1 MKVFRIA
8 GIILGLFSFSTA
20 ALAAEPVEYF
30 AVFADGAKI
39 GQATFTRQVADGKV
53 TTTHTMEIT
62 LGRGMLP
69 MTVRQSEIHI
79 ETADG
84 RALGFK
90 NVQEIAAMAQ
100 TVSGTID
107 PAGKCHLKT
116 TSAGQTQESTIDWP
130 KGALLNEGV
139 RLAQLRK
146 GLKPGTTYSL
156 TVFATSSLSAV
167 AAEARVVGAKDVD
180 LLGRVVRL
188 TEVSW
193 VCKMP
198 SDTLNST
205 NFTNDECYDQKT
217 LTVAAGINLE
227 IVACSREVALSPN
240 EPMDFFDKMILPSP
254 AKLDGLASAGSA
266 TYRLASTSGKK
277 LNIPALDG
285 QTVGFNA
292 DGTVTVTV
300 IRQKGPT
307 AATFPYTGSDPNLVA
322 ATKPNRY
329 LESDRPEIVALA
341 RKAVGDARDT
351 AQAARRIEAFVRS
364 YITTKDL
371 SVGYAT
377 AAEVAASRQG
387 DCSEHAV
394 LAAAMCRAVGIPA
407 QVVAGVTYVDEFLGH
422 ENVFGPHA
430 WVRVW
435 AGGKWFP
442 LDATLPGGWDPGHI
456 ALAVGDGSPGDF
468 FGIVS
473 LLGNF
478 KIDRVEVRR

>member
-1 MKVFRIA
+1 LLSLSSVA
-8 GIILGLFSFSTA
+8 VAT
-20 ALAAEPVEYF
+20 EPVEYF

-39 GQATFTRQVADGKV
+39 GHATFTRHLADGKV
-53 TTTHTMEIT
+53 TTAHTMEIT
-62 LGRGMLP
+62 LGRGILP
-69 MTVRQSEIHI
+69 MTVRQSEICI
-79 ETADG
+79 ETTDG

-100 TVSGTID
+100 TVSGTIAS
-107 PAGKCHLKT
+107 AGKCRLKT

-130 KGALLNEGV
+130 QGALLSEGV

-146 GLKPGTTYSL
+146 GLKAGTTYSL
-156 TVFATSSLSAV
+156 TVFDTSSLA
-167 AAEARVVGAKDVD
+167 AITAEARVAGAKDVD

-188 TEVSW
+188 TEVNL
-193 VCKMP
+193 VCKTP
-198 SDTLNST
+198 AGTLNTT
-205 NFTNDECYDQKT
+205 NFTNDECYDQKI
-217 LTVAAGINLE
+217 LTAAAGISLE
-227 IVACSREVALSPN
+227 IVACSREVAISPN
-240 EPMDFFDKMILPSP
+240 EPVDFFDKVILPSP
-254 AKLDGLASAGSA
+254 ARLDGLASAGSV
-266 TYRLASTSGKK
+266 TYRLAPSSGKK
-277 LNIPALDG
+277 LNIPDLDG
-285 QTVGFNA
+285 QTVNVNA

-300 IRQKGPT
+300 TRPKAPSGEK
-307 AATFPYTGSDPNLVA
+307 FPYTGSDPNVEA
-322 ATKPNRY
+322 AMKPTRY

-394 LAAAMCRAVGIPA
+394 LAAALCRAVGIPA
-407 QVVAGVTYVDEFLGH
+407 QVVAGMAYVKEFNGR
-422 ENVFGPHA
+422 ESVFGPHV
-430 WVRVW
+430 WLRVW
-435 AGGKWFP
+435 AKGKWFP
-442 LDATLPGGWDPGHI
+442 LDAALPGGWDPGHI

-478 KIDRVEVRR
+478 KIARVEVQK